1 MDGVGADFPAEPSF
15 SPSAAQVLLLQGS
28 IAVGSVGSRAASS
41 VCSVLQPLGSTG
53 KEESS
58 SAALCEE
65 QSEQQ
70 CRLAVLLVGKR
81 CIVEGIPEVVR
92 VFAGNKANCPA
103 EVVGGRTALLQTA
116 STATSA
122 HRSAAVGLKCEGKEG
137 EKREK
142 QMMKIILWV
151 FPLLGGWDVKCCALL
166 EVRSYHW
173 ALLHRCL
180 YGAAVLCFSP
190 LSACCHWLS

>member
-1 MDGVGADFPAEPSF
+1 MALVLTSQQ
-15 SPSAAQVLLLQGS
+15 SPISSRCCSGSAAAGKRCSWLCGLQSCQLCLL
-28 IAVGSVGSRAASS
+28 RAAA
-41 VCSVLQPLGSTG
+41 PLGSTG

-103 EVVGGRTALLQTA
+103 EVGGGRTALLQTA

-190 LSACCHWLS
+190 LSACCHWLG

>member
-1 MDGVGADFPAEPSF
+1 M
-15 SPSAAQVLLLQGS
+15 L
-28 IAVGSVGSRAASS
+28 RAAA
-41 VCSVLQPLGSTG
+41 PLGSTG

-65 QSEQQ
+65 QSEQ
-70 CRLAVLLVGKR
+70 LAVLLVGKR

-190 LSACCHWLS
+190 LSACCHWLG

>member
-1 MDGVGADFPAEPSF
+1 MVLTSQQ
-15 SPSAAQVLLLQGS
+15 SPISSRCCSGSAAAGKRCSWLCGLQSCQLCLL
-28 IAVGSVGSRAASS
+28 RAAA
-41 VCSVLQPLGSTG
+41 PLGSTG

-65 QSEQQ
+65 QSEQ
-70 CRLAVLLVGKR
+70 LAVLLVGKR

-190 LSACCHWLS
+190 LSACCHWLG